1 MVVFLLALV
10 PVSANSALVTW
21 QIDVQLPEGGTVTG
35 SFVYDASTN
44 LFTDVN
50 VSAAGEPFD
59 TLSLPAGSSA
69 SLTSVI
75 DFESN
80 ANNIDLVPTN
90 GDLTNVTDVFV
101 ELDNMA
107 GGMTDAGGIITVNYV
122 SIDAMRKY

>member
-1 MVVFLLALV
+1 M
-10 PVSANSALVTW
+10 
-21 QIDVQLPEGGTVTG
+21 TG
-35 SFVYDASTN
+35 SFGYDASTN
-44 LFTDVN
+44 LVTDVN

-59 TLSLPAGSSA
+59 TMSLPAGSSA

-80 ANNIDLVPTN
+80 ANNIDIVPTN

-107 GGMTDAGGIITVNYV
+107 GGIRITSYNVCYTKLLR
-122 SIDAMRKY
+122 D